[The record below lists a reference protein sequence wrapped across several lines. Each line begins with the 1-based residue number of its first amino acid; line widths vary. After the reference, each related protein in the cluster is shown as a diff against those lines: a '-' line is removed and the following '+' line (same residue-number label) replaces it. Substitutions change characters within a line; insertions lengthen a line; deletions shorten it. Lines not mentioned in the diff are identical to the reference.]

1 MAHGLIVDG
10 FGAEASSLLQR
21 IMETFDSKTRSV
33 AGLALVSSYHQEM
46 RLQLKGLLDTGI
58 QEAFAAIVENL
69 QVLALKRLQT
79 AMLRTVNDSAESIVE
94 SNAAALRKESFTV
107 ETLLEDMEVL
117 TMLGLTKENAARDIS
132 NELRDAVMS
141 FPDSHA
147 AQLKRTKQ
155 VNTVVNNER
164 KPSQRSVDLGL
175 DLVAVLRPDGF
186 GSLQGYAGYQLGIMV
201 DCVRT
206 LRSGNIITCWR
217 PQRCGG
223 PTNHCTVWCCST
235 SASSGAAQVAS
246 GCGVVTVDET
256 ENNLVATLY

>member
-1 MAHGLIVDG
+1 M
-10 FGAEASSLLQR
+10 
-21 IMETFDSKTRSV
+21 

-117 TMLGLTKENAARDIS
+117 TMLGLTKEKAARDIS
-132 NELRDAVMS
+132 NELSDAVMS

-155 VNTVVNNER
+155 VNTVVNKER

-186 GSLQGYAGYQLGIMV
+186 GSLQGYAGYQFG
-201 DCVRT
+201 
-206 LRSGNIITCWR
+206 GNSIACWR

-223 PTNHCTVWCCST
+223 PTNNCTVWCCST

-246 GCGVVTVDET
+246 GCGVVTADET